1 MFFELN
7 LIGVKLVQEE
17 ALSNCC
23 GRMILPCKVL
33 YFTGQLYIY
42 QKCAYYMDFYVL
54 KIFIKLQ
61 VVEQEPVYFASYLY
75 ICQRYKYYQD

>member
-1 MFFELN
+1 
-7 LIGVKLVQEE
+7 
-17 ALSNCC
+17 
-23 GRMILPCKVL
+23 
-33 YFTGQLYIY
+33 
-42 QKCAYYMDFYVL
+42 MDFYVL